1 MNIKYG
7 LALLISAA
15 SNAATL
21 TAHTPAV
28 AAGPVAQSEA
38 CTGQPVLGREYLGS
52 GKPIPAGSYV
62 FTLRRAARFDV
73 QLVGGGGA
81 GGLGA

>member
-52 GKPIPAGSYV
+52 GKPIPGTPAVRATLSNLAGAV
-62 FTLRRAARFDV
+62 T
-73 QLVGGGGA
+73 
-81 GGLGA
+81 